1 MIKHLIFVSLIIF
14 GFTGCSLI
22 PRITMDKAGVAPVS
36 TVKSQKKES
45 CAGSY
50 TVDAT
55 GKIITCTKSYSNY
68 ENNYSQ
74 KERILTLQEK
84 IINFFRGLIGWGFW
98 GVIALVILCPSLLGL
113 IAGRLFEGV
122 YGIGAKAFR
131 QVSTAIQNVKDKT
144 PDLVT
149 ALQAS
154 TDEDVRK
161 FIKEFKDKNNIK

>member
-1 MIKHLIFVSLIIF
+1 MVKILSLIIVVF
-14 GFTGCSLI
+14 LFSGCSLI
-22 PRITMDKAGVAPVS
+22 PRITMDKAGTTPTS

-50 TVDAT
+50 TVDAS
-55 GKIITCTKSYSNY
+55 GKIITCTKGYSNY

-84 IINFFRGLIGWGFW
+84 IVNFFRGLVGWGFW

-122 YGIGAKAFR
+122 YGIGTKAFR
-131 QVSTAIQNVKDKT
+131 QVSAAVQKVKDQT
-144 PDLVT
+144 PSLVT
-149 ALQAS
+149 ALEAS
-154 TDEDVRK
+154 TDEDIKK

>member
-1 MIKHLIFVSLIIF
+1 MVKILSLIIVVF
-14 GFTGCSLI
+14 LFSGCSLI
-22 PRITMDKAGVAPVS
+22 PRITMDKAGMTPTS

-50 TVDAT
+50 TVDAS
-55 GKIITCTKSYSNY
+55 GKIITCTKGYSNY

-84 IINFFRGLIGWGFW
+84 IVNFFRGLVGWGFW

-122 YGIGAKAFR
+122 YGIGTKAFR
-131 QVSTAIQNVKDKT
+131 QVSAAVQKVKDQT
-144 PDLVT
+144 PSLVT
-149 ALQAS
+149 ALEAS
-154 TDEDVRK
+154 TDEDIKK

>member
-1 MIKHLIFVSLIIF
+1 MVKILSLIIVVF
-14 GFTGCSLI
+14 LFSGCSLI
-22 PRITMDKAGVAPVS
+22 PRITMDKAGMTPTS

-50 TVDAT
+50 TVDAS
-55 GKIITCTKSYSNY
+55 GKIITCTKGYSNY

-84 IINFFRGLIGWGFW
+84 IVNFFRGLVGWGFW
-98 GVIALVILCPSLLGL
+98 GIVALIFLCPSFLGL

-122 YGIGAKAFR
+122 YGIGTKAFR
-131 QVSTAIQNVKDKT
+131 QVSAAVQKVKDQT
-144 PDLVT
+144 PSLVT
-149 ALQAS
+149 ALEAS
-154 TDEDVRK
+154 TDEDIKK

>member
-1 MIKHLIFVSLIIF
+1 MVKILSLIIVVF
-14 GFTGCSLI
+14 LFSGCSLI
-22 PRITMDKAGVAPVS
+22 PRITMDKAGTTPTS

-45 CAGSY
+45 CTGSY
-50 TVDAT
+50 TVDAS
-55 GKIITCTKSYSNY
+55 GKIITCTKGYSNY

-84 IINFFRGLIGWGFW
+84 IVNFFRGLVGWGFW

-122 YGIGAKAFR
+122 YGIGTKAFR
-131 QVSTAIQNVKDKT
+131 QVSAAVQKVKDQT
-144 PDLVT
+144 PSLVT
-149 ALQAS
+149 ALEAS
-154 TDEDVRK
+154 TDKDIKK